1 MSAAP
6 AGPWSENKSIT
17 RRFRFVQ
24 SIIDLFWG
32 KWTLYYF
39 PRLVLRGVPFA
50 LPCIVGLT
58 SEMQSRMM
66 EDHKKVTAMFG
77 IMVSLAELGFFFAKW
92 LKNG

>member
-1 MSAAP
+1 MNSF
-6 AGPWSENKSIT
+6 I
-17 RRFRFVQ
+17 V
-24 SIIDLFWG
+24 LFFI
-32 KWTLYYF
+32 LE
-39 PRLVLRGVPFA
+39 VLRGVPFA

-77 IMVSLAELGFFFAKW
+77 IMVSLAELGFFFVAKW